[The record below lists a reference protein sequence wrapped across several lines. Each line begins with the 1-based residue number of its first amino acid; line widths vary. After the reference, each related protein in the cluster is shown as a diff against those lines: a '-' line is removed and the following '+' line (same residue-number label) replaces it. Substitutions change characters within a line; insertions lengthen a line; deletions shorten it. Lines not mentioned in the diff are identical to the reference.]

1 MPRNQNYAKIETW
14 TVDKLIDAT
23 SANPSCGRKVTI
35 PEFQRRLV
43 WTRQKQEQLI
53 ESIKKGYPFGSLL
66 MYREADDVDEME
78 HYKLIDGLQRT
89 QALRHYAS
97 SPNSSFTMDDL
108 SDELIELVAQELDR
122 VSEMDI
128 SSQQTQ
134 IRRAMRRWIWDSQ
147 GFSEA
152 DGWGITGLVNR
163 LISEILE
170 LEADTYEFYT
180 ANRELL
186 SDNKPFKV
194 WVTDFLNS
202 IQEESDIGK
211 AEVPIIIF
219 TGSSR
224 ELPTVFK
231 LLNTQGTNLNR
242 YEIFAAQWLEYRRP
256 IENEEIIDAI
266 WKKYGELEKLGL
278 TLDVAQEAPDEQSRL
293 ERHYTLFEYIFGL
306 GQYLSQK
313 YPHLF
318 ETVQVD
324 KPSPVGFN
332 LMTACLGLHTASEME
347 KLPDAIHGLNLTA
360 LEACLLES
368 VEFVN
373 NTMRPVLSLH
383 PYEQTTTSYYHAE
396 LQIISMIATAF
407 QARYNKNDLSVSRDS
422 KDKRGKLRKHI
433 PMYYLYDILR
443 EHWRG
448 SGDSKLYD
456 IVSNERYLT
465 PPPTKELWLQALSV
479 WFNSHINSRHHKRRY
494 IKDNYPEYLLLRYIY
509 TRRFNKANTQTY
521 HLHHIVPIVR
531 LLAPPSYYSTSEGP
545 INTIGNL
552 ALLEEADDIAQG
564 DRTFIEELNR
574 KQQNGMITGGRY
586 RDEKRKYEKRLICE
600 ADDLPSEL
608 SRHSFENFLSRRFE
622 RLKEEFIK
630 AWRDCIPTE

>member
-1 MPRNQNYAKIETW
+1 MSKTIIKTW
-14 TVDKLIDAT
+14 TVNELIDAT
-23 SANPSCGRKVTI
+23 SANPRLGRKVTI
-35 PEFQRRLV
+35 PRFQRRLV
-43 WTRQKQEQLI
+43 WNRKKREMLI
-53 ESIKKGYPFGSLL
+53 DSIKKGYPFGSLL
-66 MYREADDVDEME
+66 MYKETDDAGEME

-97 SPNSSFTMDDL
+97 SPNSSFTKTDL

-134 IRRAMRRWIWDSQ
+134 IRSAMLRWIWDSQ

-152 DGWGITGLVNR
+152 DGWGIAGLVNM

-186 SDNKPFKV
+186 SDNRPFKV
-194 WVTDFLNS
+194 WVTNFLNS

-224 ELPTVFK
+224 ELSTVFE
-231 LLNTQGTNLNR
+231 LLNTQGAKLTR
-242 YEIFAAQWLEYRRP
+242 YEIFAAQWLDHRQP
-256 IENEEIIDAI
+256 IKNEEIIAAI
-266 WKKYGELEKLGL
+266 WKKYAALEDHGF

-293 ERHYTLFEYIFGL
+293 KREYTLFEYLFGL
-306 GQYLSQK
+306 GQYLSHK

-318 ETVQVD
+318 KAVKVD
-324 KPSPVGFN
+324 QPSSAGFN
-332 LMTACLGLHTASEME
+332 LMAACLRLHTASEME
-347 KLPDAIHGLNLTA
+347 KLPKAIHGLDRTT
-360 LEACLLES
+360 LEAYLLES
-368 VEFVN
+368 VGFVN
-373 NTMRPVLSLH
+373 NTMQPALSLH
-383 PYEQTTTSYYHAE
+383 PYEQTKISYYHGE
-396 LQIISMIATAF
+396 LQIISMIAAAF
-407 QARYNKNDLSVSRDS
+407 QARYNKNDLSVSRDWE
-422 KDKRGKLRKHI
+422 DKRGELRKHI

-443 EHWRG
+443 NNWVG
-448 SGDSKLYD
+448 SGRNRLYD
-456 IVSNERYLT
+456 MVSNERYLK
-465 PPPTKELWLQALSV
+465 PPLTKALWSQDLSI
-479 WFNSHINSRHHKRRY
+479 WFNSHINNRHHKNRY
-494 IKDNYPEYLLLRYIY
+494 VKDDYPEYLLLRYIY
-509 TRRFNKANTQTY
+509 ARRFSKANTQTY

-531 LLAPPSYYSTSEGP
+531 LLAPPSHYSASEGP

-574 KQQNGMITGGRY
+574 RRSNGAFSVGQY
-586 RDEKRKYEKRLICE
+586 RDELSKYEKLLICK

-622 RLKEEFIK
+622 RLKEAFINS
-630 AWRDCIPTE
+630 WRDCIPAE

>member
-1 MPRNQNYAKIETW
+1 MSKTIIKTW
-14 TVDKLIDAT
+14 TVNELIDAT
-23 SANPSCGRKVTI
+23 SANPRLGRRVTI
-35 PEFQRRLV
+35 PRFQRRLV

-89 QALRHYAS
+89 QALRHHAS
-97 SPNSSFTMDDL
+97 HPNSSFTRTDL

-134 IRRAMRRWIWDSQ
+134 IRRAMLRWIWDSQ

-152 DGWGITGLVNR
+152 DGWGIAGLVNV

-186 SDNKPFKV
+186 SDDRPFKV
-194 WVTDFLNS
+194 WVTNFLNS

-219 TGSSR
+219 TGPSR
-224 ELPTVFK
+224 ELPTVFE
-231 LLNTQGTNLNR
+231 LLNTQGTNLKR
-242 YEIFAAQWLEYRRP
+242 YEIFAAQWLNYRQP
-256 IENEEIIDAI
+256 IENEAIIDAI

-293 ERHYTLFEYIFGL
+293 ERHYTLFEYLFGL

-318 ETVQVD
+318 KAVKVD
-324 KPSPVGFN
+324 QPSSAGFN
-332 LMTACLGLHTASEME
+332 LTAACLGRSVKDEEMR
-347 KLPDAIHGLNLTA
+347 KLPEAIHGLNLTT
-360 LEACLLES
+360 LEAYLLES
-368 VEFVN
+368 VGFVN
-373 NTMRPVLSLH
+373 NTMKPVLSLH
-383 PYEQTTTSYYHAE
+383 PYGQTKVSYYHTE

-407 QARYNKNDLSVSRDS
+407 QARYNKNDLSVS
-422 KDKRGKLRKHI
+422 KNWEDKRGELRKHI

-443 EHWRG
+443 NNWAG
-448 SGDSKLYD
+448 SGQSRLYD
-456 IVSNERYLT
+456 MVSNERYLK
-465 PPPTKELWLQALSV
+465 PPLTKALWSQALSI
-479 WFNSHINSRHHKRRY
+479 WFNSHINSRHHKIRY
-494 IKDNYPEYLLLRYIY
+494 VKDDYPEYLLLRYIY
-509 TRRFNKANTQTY
+509 AHRFSKANTQTY

-531 LLAPPSYYSTSEGP
+531 LLAPPSHYSTYEGP

-574 KQQNGMITGGRY
+574 KQQNGMVTGGRY
-586 RDEKRKYEKRLICE
+586 RDEKRRYEERLICE

-608 SRHSFENFLSRRFE
+608 SQRAFEGFLRQRFE
-622 RLKEEFIK
+622 RLKAEFIK
-630 AWRDCIPTE
+630 AWRDYIPTE

>member
-1 MPRNQNYAKIETW
+1 MSKTIIKTW
-14 TVDKLIDAT
+14 TVNELIDAT
-23 SANPSCGRKVTI
+23 SANPQRGRKVTI
-35 PEFQRRLV
+35 PRFQRRLV
-43 WTRQKQEQLI
+43 WNRKKREMLI
-53 ESIKKGYPFGSLL
+53 DSIKKGYPFGSLL
-66 MYREADDVDEME
+66 MYKETDDAGEME

-97 SPNSSFTMDDL
+97 SPNSSFTKTDL

-134 IRRAMRRWIWDSQ
+134 IRSAMLRWIWDSQ

-152 DGWGITGLVNR
+152 DGWGIAGLVNM

-186 SDNKPFKV
+186 SDNRPFKV
-194 WVTDFLNS
+194 WVTNFLNS

-224 ELPTVFK
+224 ELSTVFE
-231 LLNTQGTNLNR
+231 LLNTQGAKLTR
-242 YEIFAAQWLEYRRP
+242 YEIFAAQWLDHRQP
-256 IENEEIIDAI
+256 IKNEEIIAAI
-266 WKKYGELEKLGL
+266 WKKYAALEDHGF

-293 ERHYTLFEYIFGL
+293 KREYTLFEYLFGL
-306 GQYLSQK
+306 GQYLSHK

-318 ETVQVD
+318 KAVKVD
-324 KPSPVGFN
+324 QPSSAGFN
-332 LMTACLGLHTASEME
+332 LMAACLRLHTASEME
-347 KLPDAIHGLNLTA
+347 KLPKAIHGLDRTT
-360 LEACLLES
+360 LEAYLLES
-368 VEFVN
+368 VGFVN
-373 NTMRPVLSLH
+373 NTMQPALSLH
-383 PYEQTTTSYYHAE
+383 PYEQTKISYYHGE
-396 LQIISMIATAF
+396 LQIISMIAAAF
-407 QARYNKNDLSVSRDS
+407 QARYNKNDLSVSRDWE
-422 KDKRGKLRKHI
+422 DKRGELRKHI

-443 EHWRG
+443 NNWVG
-448 SGDSKLYD
+448 SGRNRLYD
-456 IVSNERYLT
+456 MVSNERYLK
-465 PPPTKELWLQALSV
+465 PPLTKALWSQDLSI
-479 WFNSHINSRHHKRRY
+479 WFNSHINNRHHKNRY
-494 IKDNYPEYLLLRYIY
+494 VKDDYPEYLLLRYIY
-509 TRRFNKANTQTY
+509 ARRFSKANTQTY

-531 LLAPPSYYSTSEGP
+531 LLAPPSHYSASEGP

-574 KQQNGMITGGRY
+574 RRSNGAFSVGQY
-586 RDEKRKYEKRLICE
+586 RDELSKYEKLLICK

-622 RLKEEFIK
+622 RLKEAFINS
-630 AWRDCIPTE
+630 WRDCIPAE